1 MIMHSMLFDNN
12 ITYDADD
19 FALYT
24 TSYIA
29 DGVLKKPTISLT
41 NSVISVSAFSC
52 IVSGRVADLEA
63 SEFSKPST
71 SGDGYYM
78 SCVVYVEEDAEDVEV
93 KLYVTRKIFS
103 SATIARH
110 EAQIGFDALDVQKG
124 YPLAIILVGD
134 SDSIEWIGKV
144 AETQYEQHG
153 STEEIQNTLQ
163 DINTRLYRKA
173 QADIETVKALNFPSV
188 EIVSLENTIYELSD
202 TMWASDFTV
211 PAGYEVLAKGLIF
224 LNGMLKS
231 VDTIS
236 IVPDGTTSHIW
247 IQKKPYFSSD
257 KDIKLKIYCTKT
269 STKQTRQA

>member
-1 MIMHSMLFDNN
+1 MHSMLFDNN
-12 ITYDADD
+12 IEYDADD

-29 DGVLKKPTISLT
+29 DGVLKKPTISIT
-41 NSVISVSAFSC
+41 NTVISVSEFSC

-63 SEFSKPST
+63 SEFLKPEVD
-71 SGDGYYM
+71 GDGYYM
-78 SCVVYVEEDAEDVEV
+78 SCVVYVEEEDENVEV
-93 KLYVTRKIFS
+93 KLYVNRKIFS
-103 SATIARH
+103 SATIARQG
-110 EAQIGFDALDVQKG
+110 AQIGFDALDVQKG

-163 DINTRLYRKA
+163 NINARLYRKA

-188 EIVSLENTIYELSD
+188 EVVSLENTIYKLSA

-224 LNGMLKS
+224 LNGRLKS
-231 VDTIS
+231 VDNIN

-257 KDIKLKIYCTKT
+257 KDIILKVYCTKT

>member
-1 MIMHSMLFDNN
+1 MRSMLFDNN
-12 ITYDADD
+12 IEYDADD

-29 DGVLKKPTISLT
+29 DGVLKKPTSSIT
-41 NSVISVSAFSC
+41 NTVISVSEFSC

-63 SEFSKPST
+63 SEFLKPEVD
-71 SGDGYYM
+71 DGYYM
-78 SCVVYVEEDAEDVEV
+78 SCVVYVEEEDDDVEV
-93 KLYVTRKIFS
+93 KLYVNRTIFS
-103 SATIARH
+103 SPTYARQG
-110 EAQIGFDALDVQKG
+110 AQAGYDALDVQKG
-124 YPLAIILVGD
+124 YPLALILVGD

-163 DINTRLYRKA
+163 TINARLYRTA
-173 QADIETVKALNFPSV
+173 QANIETVKALNFPSV
-188 EIVSLENTIYELSD
+188 EVVSLENTIYELSA

-211 PAGYEVLAKGLIF
+211 PAGYEVLANGLIF
-224 LNGMLKS
+224 LNGRLKS
-231 VDTIS
+231 VANIS
-236 IVPDGTTSHIW
+236 IVPDGTLFHIW

-257 KDIKLKIYCTKT
+257 KDIILKVYCTKT